1 MDGKTDKTRNGW
13 RDIPGTKLRINRRG
27 ELQSIRNGKTMSPR
41 RTIRTDSGGIAT
53 AKIVLWLF
61 AGITP
66 RPGQVVFRDGN
77 RKNFGV
83 ENVRYR
89 AIDPAEFE
97 TGGYAS
103 RAEMVKCLKIRF
115 RALEDARGGFDIQ
128 DRIIIHTIAKSAGF
142 RLKNTKKPHWD
153 IFMLWLGEKNCFD
166 GLNEGEIARRKN
178 MAIRDVK
185 KVVDYFL
192 GRAVEYVAPARRKT
206 DQKPTA
212 AHDAGKPDKKPRKN
226 AKNRRCST
234 ISTRI
239 DT

>member
-1 MDGKTDKTRNGW
+1 MDGKTDNTLNGW

-41 RTIRTDSGGIAT
+41 RTIRTDRGGIAT

-103 RAEMVKCLKIRF
+103 RAEMVKCLKSRF
-115 RALEDARGGFDIQ
+115 RVLEDERGGFDIQ
-128 DRIIIHTIAKSAGF
+128 HRVIIRTIAESVGF
-142 RLKNTKKPHWD
+142 RLKNAKKPYWD
-153 IFMLWLGEKNCFD
+153 IFVLWLGEKNCLD
-166 GLNEGEIARRKN
+166 RLNEGEIARRKN
-178 MAIRDVK
+178 MAVRDVK

-192 GRAVEYVAPARRKT
+192 GQAVEYVAPARLKT
-206 DQKPTA
+206 DRKPTA

-226 AKNRRCST
+226 AKNGCCGT
-234 ISTRI
+234 VSTRNN
-239 DT
+239 T